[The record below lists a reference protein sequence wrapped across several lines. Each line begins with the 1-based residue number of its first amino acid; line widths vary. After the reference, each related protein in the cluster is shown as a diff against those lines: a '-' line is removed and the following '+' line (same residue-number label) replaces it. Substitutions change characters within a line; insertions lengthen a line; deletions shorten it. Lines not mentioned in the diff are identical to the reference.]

1 MNLFY
6 NDNVQKESIIKESL
20 EPRHA
25 EMVWHMNCKNRF
37 KQVVN
42 DHNDT
47 KYDDRVKPKKSKE
60 IARRK
65 ERRQTAK
72 NIADFLREDPDCVEY
87 V

>member
-1 MNLFY
+1 M
-6 NDNVQKESIIKESL
+6 
-20 EPRHA
+20 
-25 EMVWHMNCKNRF
+25 
-37 KQVVN
+37 VN

>member
-1 MNLFY
+1 
-6 NDNVQKESIIKESL
+6 
-20 EPRHA
+20 
-25 EMVWHMNCKNRF
+25 MNCKNRF

-42 DHNDT
+42 DHNDR

-65 ERRQTAK
+65 ERRQTAR